1 LTGVVVNSGCQIKSG
16 MTVMGVFYISHIRGL
31 NSCNFRRYFLTFV
44 CFHVAIK
51 TCYAVHCNIL
61 EIMQTVLPAGLTYPV
76 SLKDIKMNH
85 RLKSLLLVFGMSA
98 VFAGAVQAKDEPK
111 KAASAPVVAAA
122 PAASAATPAAPAA
135 AEKAVLLDIN
145 SATQKELAEL
155 PKIGEAR
162 SAAIIKGRPYK
173 GKDELVIKKILTEDV
188 YNGIKD
194 SIIAKQKP
202 AEKKK

>member
-1 LTGVVVNSGCQIKSG
+1 
-16 MTVMGVFYISHIRGL
+16 
-31 NSCNFRRYFLTFV
+31 
-44 CFHVAIK
+44 
-51 TCYAVHCNIL
+51 
-61 EIMQTVLPAGLTYPV
+61 
-76 SLKDIKMNH
+76 MNQ
-85 RLKSLLLVFGMSA
+85 RLKSLLLVIGMSA
-98 VFAGAVQAKDEPK
+98 VFAGGVQAKDEPK

-122 PAASAATPAAPAA
+122 PAAAAAAPAAPAA

-173 GKDELVIKKILTEDV
+173 GKDELLSKKILTEDV

-202 AEKKK
+202 AAKKK